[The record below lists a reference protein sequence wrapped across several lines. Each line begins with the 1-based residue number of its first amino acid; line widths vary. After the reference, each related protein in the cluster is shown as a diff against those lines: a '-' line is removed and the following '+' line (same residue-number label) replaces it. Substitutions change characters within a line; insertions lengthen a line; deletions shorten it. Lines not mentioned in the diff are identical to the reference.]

1 MFLYHAVQKSEIE
14 KQKGPHAMEG
24 NEMLAIE
31 VIKTIKRLAK
41 ENGITLKKNPS
52 IFLDKMTV
60 EIMPADEI
68 NPELKQILNK

>member
-1 MFLYHAVQKSEIE
+1 MPFKESEIE
-14 KQKGPHAMEG
+14 KQKGPHAMEV